1 MSLMANKIKHVF
13 LCSIVPYAPMFTVRL
28 DFFFVEGMFKTFVHF
43 SAWVFV
49 FFLLVCRSFLKTH
62 ST

>member
-1 MSLMANKIKHVF
+1 MSLMANKIEHVF
-13 LCSIVPYAPMFTVRL
+13 LCSIVSYASMFTVHL
-28 DFFFVEGMFKTFVHF
+28 DFFSVECMFKTFVHF
-43 SAWVFV
+43 SAGVFV